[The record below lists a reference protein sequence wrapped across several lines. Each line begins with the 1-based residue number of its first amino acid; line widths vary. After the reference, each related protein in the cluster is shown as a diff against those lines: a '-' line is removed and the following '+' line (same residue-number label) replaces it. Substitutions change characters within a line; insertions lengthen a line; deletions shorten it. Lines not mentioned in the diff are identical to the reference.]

1 MARLVGRTRMN
12 HLWLLIAVAGAL
24 LVLLLLAL
32 WLLTGQTAPGVSGSM
47 GV

>member
-1 MARLVGRTRMN
+1 MARLVGRTRAN
-12 HLWLLIAVAGAL
+12 YFWLFLAVAGTL

-32 WLLTGQTAPGVSGSM
+32 WLLTGQTTPGISGSM

>member
-1 MARLVGRTRMN
+1 MARLVGRTRAN
-12 HLWLLIAVAGAL
+12 YFRFLVVVIAAL

-32 WLLTGQTAPGVSGSM
+32 WLLTGQTAPGISGSM